1 MVGLFFSL
9 ARCLRFFSAG
19 GSGILISGVRLDVRI
34 TSFAVARPQ
43 KADGAGTGQ
52 LRARPEPFTGKG
64 ATSLVVNQTDQ
75 VQFVRHCS
83 KLPPDGLPGQ
93 KESTVVHERNCAIE
107 ATSRTMDS
115 QRTADSVLK
124 RLNRLSHLRGRR
136 RLCRGEHSWSAGW
149 RRFMRNPKASRR
161 SMRMNLGQTAVL
173 ASVHQLAA
181 FVSRAS

>member
-1 MVGLFFSL
+1 MREVRPHDVSPSGPIEDSLLGRRRVVGLFFSL
-9 ARCLRFFSAG
+9 ARCRRFFSAG
-19 GSGILISGVRLDVRI
+19 GSGILISDVRLDVHI

-52 LRARPEPFTGKG
+52 LRGRPEPFTGKG

-124 RLNRLSHLRGRR
+124 RLNRLSHPRGQAHHVAFTVKE
-136 RLCRGEHSWSAGW
+136 CSG
-149 RRFMRNPKASRR
+149 R
-161 SMRMNLGQTAVL
+161 S
-173 ASVHQLAA
+173 
-181 FVSRAS
+181 

>member
-1 MVGLFFSL
+1 MREVRPHDVSPSGPIEDSLLGRRRVVGLFSSL
-9 ARCLRFFSAG
+9 ARCRRFFSAG
-19 GSGILISGVRLDVRI
+19 GSGILISGVRLDVHI

-52 LRARPEPFTGKG
+52 LRGRPEPFTGKG

-124 RLNRLSHLRGRR
+124 RLNRLSRLRGQAQ
-136 RLCRGEHSWSAGW
+136 SPA
-149 RRFMRNPKASRR
+149 R
-161 SMRMNLGQTAVL
+161 SGNIG
-173 ASVHQLAA
+173 S
-181 FVSRAS
+181 

>member
-1 MVGLFFSL
+1 MREVRPHDVSPSGPIEDSLLGRRRVVGLFFSL
-9 ARCLRFFSAG
+9 ARCRRFFSAG
-19 GSGILISGVRLDVRI
+19 GSGILISDVRLDVHI

-52 LRARPEPFTGKG
+52 LRGRPEPITGKG

-93 KESTVVHERNCAIE
+93 KESTVVHERNCEIE

-124 RLNRLSHLRGRR
+124 RLNRLSHLRGQA
-136 RLCRGEHSWSAGW
+136 HH
-149 RRFMRNPKASRR
+149 
-161 SMRMNLGQTAVL
+161 V
-173 ASVHQLAA
+173 A
-181 FVSRAS
+181 FTSSLK